1 MPSEAAATP
10 ALVPPGVLRR
20 LGAILYDTLLVLG
33 LLAVLIGVVVP
44 FTHGAVL
51 IPAEVG
57 WFAYLFRALEL
68 LVVVLFFGY
77 FWTRRGQTIG
87 MLAWRLRITRSDGG
101 PLGWRE
107 SLQRLA
113 LVGVLLLP
121 FVCGDWLLFSRWQE
135 PRWRWLG
142 VSVSLLPL
150 VASYLWVWI
159 DAERCSWHDRWSGT
173 RLWVLPKR
181 V

>member
-1 MPSEAAATP
+1 MPSEAVAAAALAP
-10 ALVPPGVLRR
+10 AGVLRR
-20 LGAILYDTLLVLG
+20 LGAILYDTFLVIG
-33 LLAVLIGVVVP
+33 VLAVLIGVVVP
-44 FTHGAVL
+44 FTDGAVL
-51 IPAEVG
+51 VPAEVG
-57 WFAYLFRALEL
+57 WIAYLFRGLEL

-101 PLGWRE
+101 PLSWRD

-113 LVGVLLLP
+113 IVGALLLP
-121 FVCGDWLLFSRWQE
+121 FACGDWLLFSHWQE
-135 PRWRWLG
+135 ASWRRLG
-142 VSVSLLPL
+142 LGVSLLPL

-159 DAERCSWHDRWSGT
+159 DPERCAWHDRWSGT

-181 V
+181 A